1 MLARP
6 ATHRRR
12 SFAPWRLRNGAGFVF
27 MASRPKAHRIKASTA
42 NKAMLASTRL
52 PVRSSAAF
60 PALAGRRI
68 RAHRAGLQ
76 GDRDS
81 IAGMMVSWTPSLLLL
96 AWLLSDLPTVESED
110 QPNSLRC

>member
-76 GDRDS
+76 GEREVGPGCLIVGVDAVLHGLGCGRN
-81 IAGMMVSWTPSLLLL
+81 
-96 AWLLSDLPTVESED
+96 SEPD
-110 QPNSLRC
+110 GFA